1 MKNKQIKELVLQA
14 IKETTNYSKNIK
26 ENDLLVNLGYDSL
39 LIVDLI
45 IALEDKLKINFD
57 MSLLI
62 PENLKTVDSLI
73 NMIQMEF
80 KNETI

>member
-1 MKNKQIKELVLQA
+1 MKKEQIKELVLQA

-26 ENDLLVNLGYDSL
+26 ENDLLINLGYDSL

-57 MSLLI
+57 MSLLTS
-62 PENLKTVDSLI
+62 ENLKTVDSLI

-80 KNETI
+80 KNEAI

>member
-45 IALEDKLKINFD
+45 IVLEDKLKINFD
-57 MSLLI
+57 MSLLT